1 MITKQ
6 RGFIRGVGDAIAAMI
21 VFIGV
26 IGLIVGFALGLIF
39 GGVVW

>member
-21 VFIGV
+21 IFISAV
-26 IGLIVGFALGLIF
+26 SLIIGCALGLLLGAWF
-39 GGVVW
+39 L